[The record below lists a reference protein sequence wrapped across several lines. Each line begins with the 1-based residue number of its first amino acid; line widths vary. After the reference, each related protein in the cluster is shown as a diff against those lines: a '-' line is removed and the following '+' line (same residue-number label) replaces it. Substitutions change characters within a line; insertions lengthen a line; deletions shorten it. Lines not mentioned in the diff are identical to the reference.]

1 MSVASY
7 NLRYEI
13 VLCMLNVC
21 EVGISWAGCRDA
33 ML

>member
-7 NLRYEI
+7 NSRYET
-13 VLCMLNVC
+13 VLCMLNGC
-21 EVGISWAGCRDA
+21 EVGISWTGCRDV